1 MSRSRHG
8 RFGGGYNLGDIGGEE
23 KHTQTVSE
31 LAPHQHELLLVNYGS
46 GNDMVINIDGTRNA
60 RGADS
65 IGTLNTGGGQPFNIM
80 QPYIVHN
87 KWKRIL

>member
-1 MSRSRHG
+1 M
-8 RFGGGYNLGDIGGEE
+8 
-23 KHTQTVSE
+23 SE